1 MSSPHSP
8 PAEKPEF
15 GELVDGID
23 IPVLNERTVRAAA
36 GLLFLA
42 GIVTFMIAVLTSS
55 FAPLQAFAFVFTVDM
70 MLRLFVSARFTP
82 SMFLGGLMVRRQRP
96 EWVGADQKKLAWMLG
111 LGMAFTSCLLMGFF
125 GLDESLTLL
134 LCGLCLGF
142 LFLETAFGICVGCT
156 LYRIFAKEKPQLCPG
171 DTCTYVPPTR
181 AEKRRR
187 TLASP
192 ARRFGRIDQK

>member
-111 LGMAFTSCLLMGFF
+111 LGMAFTSCLMMGFF
-125 GLDESLTLL
+125 SLDESLTLA

-142 LFLETAFGICVGCT
+142 LFLETAFGICAGCT

-171 DTCTYVPPTR
+171 DICTYVREKIPPR
-181 AEKRRR
+181 V
-187 TLASP
+187 
-192 ARRFGRIDQK
+192 